1 MKFVSILLLVL
12 ISLTIFSSYSSK
24 EVAGVESDNSVQFTL
39 YLNNFGFNATSGGP
53 EIIIDVGSTVTLNLI
68 GNGTGPA
75 RHDWVLDSDSPSPYN
90 VKSQKLS
97 KGQTETIS
105 FEAIHVGTF
114 EYYCSISGLYGE
126 SHRNKG
132 MYGVIKI
139 VDPSIVAETTTVNN
153 EDITTATITTTSE
166 TITTATITT
175 TSETTVYERS
185 TIWETSI
192 TDKTTSEITSSE
204 TTKNLMTTT
213 TVVSTSDV
221 VEEQLVEEE
230 KTEIQTTQQIT
241 QKITQTTEK
250 QEEGGGCLIATAAF
264 GSEITPQV
272 QFLRGFRDNYVMS
285 TIAGSSF
292 MEVFNTWYYS
302 FSPTV
307 ADFERQ
313 NSIFRDSVKYL
324 IYPLIGILSISEFV
338 HTAMYN
344 SEIGLILAGFIA
356 SVLIGIVYLW
366 PIALISKKIR
376 QGRLSVKKPIFI
388 TIMLSIILLSLGLWT
403 SNSFILQIST
413 SLFVISTI
421 IISAMLFSN
430 LIISKLR
437 NIIL

>member
-1 MKFVSILLLVL
+1 MKYTSIFLLVL
-12 ISLTIFSSYSSK
+12 ISLTIFGSYSSK
-24 EVAGVESDNSVQFTL
+24 EVVGVESDKSVELTL
-39 YLNNFGFNATSGGP
+39 YLNNFGFNATFGGP

-90 VKSQKLS
+90 IKSQKLS

-105 FEAIHVGTF
+105 FEAIHIGTF

-126 SHRNKG
+126 SHRNKC

-139 VDPSIVAETTTVNN
+139 VDPSVVTETTTVNN
-153 EDITTATITTTSE
+153 EDITI
-166 TITTATITT
+166 ATITT

-192 TDKTTSEITSSE
+192 TDKTTSEITSSD

-213 TVVSTSDV
+213 TVISTSDV
-221 VEEQLVEEE
+221 VEEPLVEEE

-264 GSEITPQV
+264 GSELSPQV
-272 QFLRGFRDNYVMS
+272 QFLRGFRDKYVMS
-285 TIAGSSF
+285 TIVGSSF
-292 MEVFNTWYYS
+292 MEVFNIWYYS
-302 FSPTV
+302 FSPIV

-324 IYPLIGILSISEFV
+324 IYPLIGILYISEFV

-344 SEIGLILAGFIA
+344 SEIGLILSGFIA
-356 SVLIGIVYLW
+356 SALIGIVYLW
-366 PIALISKKIR
+366 PIALIFKKIR
-376 QGRLSVKKPIFI
+376 QDRLSVKQP
-388 TIMLSIILLSLGLWT
+388 SIIILFSIIILCLGILT

-413 SLFVISTI
+413 SLFVISTV
-421 IISAMLFSN
+421 IISAILFSN
-430 LIISKLR
+430 VILHKLR
-437 NIIL
+437 NIML